1 MATTEGEWRNVER
14 WCCFSSSSLSLSLSL
29 SLSCVCKLTLWR
41 ICLPLFFFYLISGAP
56 FHFHGNAINVLLAG
70 EKEWLFVPPSKSTYS
85 RVHPRLWKS
94 TMEELRQKTDR
105 HGNKKFYL
113 CKQPANSLMYV
124 PKMWSHSVL
133 NTDEKEPTVGVAIE
147 FQMMG
152 GGGRG
157 RGGGGEKNGTLS
169 VLEKTREAVSRTTDF
184 AKWKNRVDDIMI

>member
-1 MATTEGEWRNVER
+1 MVIVAVVVP
-14 WCCFSSSSLSLSLSL
+14 FLSF
-29 SLSCVCKLTLWR
+29 SCVCKLMLWR
-41 ICLPLFFFYLISGAP
+41 IFLNFICIISGAP

-105 HGNKKFYL
+105 HGNKKFYM

-152 GGGRG
+152 GGR
-157 RGGGGEKNGTLS
+157 RGGEGGEKGTLS